1 MSSIKQ
7 SMVTGY
13 TISYAFDTY
22 KNGSKSSHLVAM
34 TFSTCGLVCEA
45 DAEKMAFLSS
55 MMVTR
60 ASVYQ
65 ALSRGSISINEANEF
80 LTITHKNHEKICTV
94 KFNLDKDDDE

>member
-34 TFSTCGLVCEA
+34 NFSTCGLVKEE

-55 MMVTR
+55 MTVTR
-60 ASVYQ
+60 ASIYQ
-65 ALSRGSISINEANEF
+65 ALSRGSISTDDANEF
-80 LTITHKNHEKICTV
+80 LVTAHENHGKICNV
-94 KFNLDKDDDE
+94 KFNLNKDDE